1 MLAQDV
7 SRRGGSPD
15 VSHPPPPSVSLS
27 MTSDP
32 TTRFLESLRPRLFGI
47 AYRMLG
53 VVADAEDV
61 VQEAFLRWRQATQA
75 ANAPRSDEAWL
86 VSVTTRIAIDRLRH
100 AATERAAYE
109 GQWLPEPLPL
119 PPPERAA
126 ELADDLSLAFL
137 LLLERLAP
145 EERAAFLLR
154 EVFGADYADI
164 ARTLDRS
171 EAACRQIVHRA
182 RERVR
187 RDRRR
192 FTVDPDARERVAHR
206 FVAALREEDREGV
219 LALLADDALL
229 VADGGGRM
237 PALGDV
243 QQGAERIAALLVGFE
258 RMGRVQLE
266 RRGAPAL
273 EYELAW
279 LNGEPAV
286 LSLVGGRL
294 LFATVLH
301 LDGERIAGLYRVMNP
316 AKLAALGRPLV
327 LGANQSLRDLL

>member
-1 MLAQDV
+1 MTCHACRARPSSFFV
-7 SRRGGSPD
+7 MPD
-15 VSHPPPPSVSLS
+15 P
-27 MTSDP
+27 D
-32 TTRFLESLRPRLFGI
+32 FFEALRPRLFGI

-61 VQEAFLRWRQATQA
+61 VQEAFLRWSQTEH
-75 ANAPRSDEAWL
+75 APRSDEAWL
-86 VSVTTRIAIDRLRH
+86 VSVTTRLAIDRLRH

-119 PPPERAA
+119 APPDRGA

-154 EVFGADYADI
+154 EVFAVGYDEV
-164 ARTLDRS
+164 ARTLGKS

-182 RERVR
+182 KERVR

-192 FTVDPDARERVAHR
+192 FDVAPDARERVARR
-206 FVAALREEDREGV
+206 FAEALRAEDPEGV
-219 LALLADDALL
+219 LALLADDVLL

-237 PALGDV
+237 PALGEV
-243 QQGAERIAALLVGFE
+243 QQGASRIAQLLVGFE

-266 RRGAPAL
+266 RRGAPTL
-273 EYELAW
+273 DYEFAW

-286 LSLVGGRL
+286 LTLLAGRL

-301 LDGERIAGLYRVMNP
+301 LQGERIAGLYRVMNP
-316 AKLAALGRPLV
+316 AKLAALGRPTV
-327 LGANQSLRDLL
+327 LGPGQVLRDLL

>member
-1 MLAQDV
+1 MM
-7 SRRGGSPD
+7 PD
-15 VSHPPPPSVSLS
+15 P
-27 MTSDP
+27 DADY
-32 TTRFLESLRPRLFGI
+32 FEALRPRLFGI

-61 VQEAFLRWRQATQA
+61 VQEAFLRWSQAGE
-75 ANAPRSDEAWL
+75 APRSDKAWL
-86 VSVTTRIAIDRLRH
+86 VSVTTRLSIDRLRR
-100 AATERAAYE
+100 AATERKAYE

-119 PPPERAA
+119 APPDRGA

-154 EVFGADYADI
+154 EVFGAEYAEI
-164 ARTLDRS
+164 ARTLDKS
-171 EAACRQIVHRA
+171 EVACRQIVHRA
-182 RERVR
+182 KARVR

-192 FTVDPDARERVAHR
+192 SDVDVAPYAREQVARR
-206 FVAALREEDREGV
+206 FVEARRAEDRDGV
-219 LALLADDALL
+219 LALLADDAIL

-237 PALGDV
+237 PALGEV
-243 QQGAERIAALLVGFE
+243 QQGAERIAQLLVGFE

-266 RRGAPAL
+266 RRGALPL
-273 EYELAW
+273 QYEVAW

-286 LSLVGGRL
+286 LTLVAGKL

-301 LDGERIAGLYRVMNP
+301 LDGERVAGLYRVMNP
-316 AKLAALGRPLV
+316 AKLAALGRPTV
-327 LGANQSLRDLL
+327 LGPGQALHDLLH

>member
-1 MLAQDV
+1 MM
-7 SRRGGSPD
+7 PD
-15 VSHPPPPSVSLS
+15 PRTAAL
-27 MTSDP
+27 DA
-32 TTRFLESLRPRLFGI
+32 LRPRLFGI

-61 VQEAFLRWRQATQA
+61 VQEALLRRVA
-75 ANAPRSDEAWL
+75 AGGTPDSDEAWL
-86 VSVTTRIAIDRLRH
+86 VSVTTRLAIDRLRR

-109 GQWLPEPLPL
+109 GQWLPEPVPAE
-119 PPPERAA
+119 PPDRGA

-154 EVFGADYADI
+154 EVFGAEYDEI
-164 ARTLDRS
+164 ARTLERS

-182 RERVR
+182 RDRVR

-192 FTVDPDARERVAHR
+192 FQAAPDARERVARR
-206 FVAALREEDREGV
+206 FVEALRAEDREAV

-229 VADGGGRM
+229 VADGGGRT
-237 PALGDV
+237 PALGEV
-243 QQGAERIAALLVGFE
+243 QQGAARIAQLLVGFE
-258 RMGRVQLE
+258 RMTRVKLE

-273 EYELAW
+273 EYEFAW
-279 LNGEPAV
+279 LNGEPSV
-286 LSLVGGRL
+286 LTLLGGRL

-301 LDGERIAGLYRVMNP
+301 LDGGPRIAGLYRVLNP
-316 AKLAALGRPLV
+316 AKLAALGRPLALRPGERV
-327 LGANQSLRDLL
+327 RDLL